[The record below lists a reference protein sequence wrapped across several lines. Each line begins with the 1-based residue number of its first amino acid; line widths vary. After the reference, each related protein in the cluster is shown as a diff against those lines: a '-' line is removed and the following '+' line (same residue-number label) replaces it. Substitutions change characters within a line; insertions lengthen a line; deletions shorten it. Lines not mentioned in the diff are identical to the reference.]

1 MEKVLEVRPRHPPE
15 EKNMACA
22 VLSLPA
28 MPYELKDALDKVR
41 VSQGGDM
48 TVKITQFAPDAD
60 FLADYM
66 EEGIHKVP
74 SLFLMNALAEKIARM
89 NPPECRTFAD
99 MVRTDAESEAV
110 PVSTARLY
118 DLASSMDCWPVVS
131 EASRD
136 FTPREPDYAVLLEVR
151 RREHTASLKMPADP
165 EEMAAVLNVLAAA
178 DWPDVT
184 FRCVDCGI
192 PALAGAIAKDGNAV
206 HASHAAR
213 ILKNLSGRQIP
224 VYQALLAARGVPE
237 LRQALEMIDWLDK
250 YILTPEYASPTDVG
264 LSHLRNLV
272 GDDEAEQMLP
282 YVDLHGFGESMIR
295 RFHYIMTPY
304 SAIEHRDGEPL
315 WETFEAQRKS
325 RRKQSDKAL
334 PETSGDVLMNSGGAL
349 PCHQLWRG
357 EKNGKSV

>member
-74 SLFLMNALAEKIARM
+74 SFFLMNALAEKIARM

-99 MVRTDAESEAV
+99 MVRTDAE
-110 PVSTARLY
+110 
-118 DLASSMDCWPVVS
+118 S

-192 PALAGAIAKDGNAV
+192 PALAGAITEDGNAV